1 MERSAEKPHR
11 WSYQGTADVGGPQTG
26 DLAHKGALLMAAAAD
41 AAAFSAVVS
50 LVMAQHHWWEIWLIV
65 LGLTVIALTLAHFA
79 GLMARDDAAVHGK
92 VRWRV
97 VFVCGVPWLLLGLAA
112 VWVRMRIAPDTG
124 DLLDDSA
131 SAGANKLPNA
141 LLFLVLYLAS
151 GTVAGVGEFLTR
163 NPLRGAYRNLMKTY
177 QKAQRKL
184 ARTQPPYERALF
196 VREIHRASFEEDDE
210 VLLNAKFDRLAYG
223 EELKQF
229 AQITIAAHLQDP
241 SATDGMTEGDW
252 RPMRRPARLH
262 MVRDDPSDQQTP
274 DAAA

>member
-1 MERSAEKPHR
+1 MESSAEKPHR